1 MEKPSPDPR
10 YQDAPRI
17 ADAVLYWTDARFNPG
32 RNALPQSDNRSA
44 ETRRFTAVMG
54 ARRGTKPIGRHTFL
68 FAHQRVGCPLMSD
81 RFNIFAFSDDPVG
94 NLTPR

>member
-10 YQDAPRI
+10 YQDALRI

-44 ETRRFTAVMG
+44 ETRFTAVV
-54 ARRGTKPIGRHTFL
+54 F
-68 FAHQRVGCPLMSD
+68 QRNQG
-81 RFNIFAFSDDPVG
+81 
-94 NLTPR
+94 